1 MGLFP
6 IRERVMTTAHELAAA
21 LEREACGHACQCTG
35 CNNIRQAARLLREL
49 EAVRREAL
57 QCLYAVEGNGRP
69 YGSCHEKD
77 CFARLGAAL
86 CAVSETLRGV
96 GGGT

>member
-1 MGLFP
+1 
-6 IRERVMTTAHELAAA
+6 MTPPDLAAA
-21 LEREACGHACQCTG
+21 LESMAEDPTLCTALSAADVTEL
-35 CNNIRQAARLLREL
+35 RQAARLLREL